1 MLMRFADVCEASWRT
16 VDGKQSRGWLYA
28 SRYFNGPN
36 LDRFT
41 RRLLDMDGSCR
52 AVR

>member
-1 MLMRFADVCEASWRT
+1 VLIRFADVCEASWRT
-16 VDGKQSRGWLYA
+16 VDGKQSRGSCRGSLYA

-41 RRLLDMDGSCR
+41 RRLLEW
-52 AVR
+52 